1 MWWSPTRKR
10 MEEMLEPGGL
20 ALIKPQDVAEDVCL
34 HDGVVHTDTATS
46 ELDPVKDEVEVLAF
60 DVADAFFV
68 RLYFSPGRGASS
80 SDRPS
85 SVRLKKGLHVFQH
98 GCGEGVMR
106 ARPSSTGEIR
116 FVFVRTG
123 EEGELC
129 HPQDLRLLGWDE
141 RPRCDCPLE
150 DLQTQTA
157 QSRVATLK

>member
-1 MWWSPTRKR
+1 MWWSSTRQR
-10 MEEMLEPGGL
+10 MQEMLEPGGL
-20 ALIKPQDVAEDVCL
+20 ALIQPQDVAENVCL
-34 HDGVVHTDTATS
+34 HDGVVHTNAAPA
-46 ELDPVKDEVEVLAF
+46 ELNAVEDEVEVLAF

-80 SDRPS
+80 NDRSS

-98 GCGEGVMR
+98 RGGKGVMR

-141 RPRCDCPLE
+141 RP
-150 DLQTQTA
+150 
-157 QSRVATLK
+157 